1 MRKVF
6 GFFGVAAVVA
16 MAACSSGGG
25 GGTSDA
31 GTDGGNACG
40 AKAEK
45 AEYCSSC
52 TPIAELQCT
61 APKPLSACCVYT
73 ANPKMELQR
82 ATGLKYNSAPDNNPA
97 GVDLSC
103 LDAPGDLG
111 ASQTVT
117 VEGYVKLFSTGN
129 DSAGVKIEIH
139 QEGPDGAVGALVGAA
154 VTTDSTPVGN
164 ACPMDG
170 SVCRNDDLL
179 SKCPVGGCIY
189 RKFTYAGVPTEKPL
203 IIKTSDAGS
212 GQKWAELYDYN
223 IVFRT
228 SEVVNG
234 VVKYD
239 PSAVAATD
247 LNTVASAA
255 GGFTIKSDR
264 GLLAGEVRDCKDVR
278 LAYAMVN
285 TDVRPEGDIF
295 YFGENE
301 SDPLPDKMRTQGT
314 SKLGLFGALNY
325 PTGRPIRISATGISG
340 GKTVLVGTYTV
351 QVFKGAVTALSL
363 RGRRPWQK

>member
-1 MRKVF
+1 MRKVL

-16 MAACSSGGG
+16 VAACSGGG
-25 GGTSDA
+25 GGPSDG
-31 GTDGGNACG
+31 GTGDGGNGCG

-45 AEYCSSC
+45 ADYCASC
-52 TPIAELQCT
+52 TPISTLQCT
-61 APKPLSACCVYT
+61 GNKPLSACCVYT
-73 ANPKMELQR
+73 AMPKMELVR
-82 ATGLKYNSAPDNNPA
+82 ATGLRYNSAPDNNPA

-103 LDAPGDLG
+103 LDAPGDVG

-117 VEGYVKLFSTGN
+117 LEGYVKLFSTGN
-129 DSAGVKIEIH
+129 DSAGVKIEIFE
-139 QEGPDGAVGALVGAA
+139 EGPNGAVGPLVGAA
-154 VTTDSTPVGN
+154 VTTDSAPVGA
-164 ACPMDG
+164 ACPTDG

-179 SKCPVGGCIY
+179 TKCPVGGCIF

-223 IVFRT
+223 IVFRNT
-228 SEVVNG
+228 EVSGG
-234 VVKYD
+234 VVKYE

-278 LAYAMVN
+278 LGFAMVN

-301 SDPLPDKMRTQGT
+301 ADPLPDKMRTQGT

-325 PTGRPIRISATGISG
+325 PTGTPIRISATGLYG
-340 GKTVLVGTYTV
+340 GKNVLVGTYTV